1 MFIIYVIDLSTK
13 KGKNGR
19 FIFLQKSEKQTVA
32 NTKKN
37 VLSYFIS
44 GIPNFSYMF
53 FFFFFRKFLIF
64 CRRIPLKFSACLF
77 QNFRRCVECICE
89 GAF

>member
-53 FFFFFRKFLIF
+53 FFFFFKKMLNIF
-64 CRRIPLKFSACLF
+64 
-77 QNFRRCVECICE
+77 
-89 GAF
+89 